1 MLLLARALS
10 RLGHEVV
17 FAARDLR
24 AATQLIGASFPC
36 VAAPQAPAGIR
47 NGLRQPATYSD
58 ILRHY
63 SFRDAAVLGQLVAD
77 WHTLIVRTR
86 TTLVV
91 ADHAPTA
98 VLAARAQDLPCVL
111 YGNGFSSPP
120 RTAPL
125 PMLRPWINLAP
136 DAAADRESTVL
147 QVANSVL
154 RLHGATP
161 MSRLSD
167 LFDTTE
173 DLLCTLPELDHYGPR
188 TGVHYRG
195 PVYCEEEGAV
205 PQWPDAGGRRICVYV
220 PHGCR
225 AFAPLLRALQISGH
239 GTLWIA
245 PDLDAQRAAGYQ
257 STSLRFAVGPLRLA
271 DVARQADL
279 AVLNGGH
286 GTVSA
291 MLMHGVPMLLLPL
304 HLEQYLLA
312 RNVSRLGAGMMLDP
326 VRDRSGLGS
335 ALAHLLDYGGY
346 REAAGRFAH
355 DHRDFSPGQTVASAA
370 NRIGRLT
377 VLP

>member
-17 FAARDLR
+17 FAARDMR

-36 VAAPQAPAGIR
+36 VAAPQATFGTR
-47 NGLRQPATYSD
+47 GGLRPPATYSD

-63 SFRDAAVLGQLVAD
+63 SFRDANVLRQLVAD
-77 WHTLIVRTR
+77 WHSLFARIGAI
-86 TTLVV
+86 LVV

-98 VLAARAQDLPCVL
+98 VLAARANSLPCVL

-125 PMLRPWINLAP
+125 PTLRPWMKTAP
-136 DAAADRESTVL
+136 DAAAARESTVL
-147 QVANSVL
+147 QVANTVL
-154 RLHGATP
+154 RLCGATP
-161 MSRLSD
+161 MSELSD
-167 LFDTTE
+167 LFGTAE

-220 PHGCR
+220 PHGSG
-225 AFAPLLRALQISGH
+225 AFAPLLRALRASGH

-245 PDLDAQRAAGYQ
+245 PDLDSQRAAGYQ
-257 STSLRFAVGPLRLA
+257 SKTMCFAAGPLRLA

-304 HLEQYLLA
+304 HLEQYLLG

-326 VRDRSGLGS
+326 GRDRGGLGS
-335 ALAHLLDYGGY
+335 ALAHLLDYRGY
-346 REAAGRFAH
+346 REAAGQFAR
-355 DHRDFSPGQTVASAA
+355 DHRAFSPGQTVAAA
-370 NRIGRLT
+370 ADRIDRLT
-377 VLP
+377 VLR